1 MSMRLIDQNSP
12 LPADALALDNAV
24 DVLERRDEIAAAR
37 AVVLHFPKWTDGRA
51 YSQAVLLRLR
61 LRYAGELIAA
71 GDVVGDMLPMLQRCG
86 FDAAQLRAD
95 QDPAVALRT
104 LGRFPGQYQRDAVGA
119 QPTPYARAA

>member
-1 MSMRLIDQNSP
+1 MRLIETHSP
-12 LPADALALDNAV
+12 LPADALAFDNTV

-61 LRYAGELIAA
+61 LRYAGELIAT
-71 GDVVGDMLPMLQRCG
+71 GEVVGDMLPMLQRCG

-104 LGRFPGQYQRDAVGA
+104 LGRFPGQYQGDVTG
-119 QPTPYARAA
+119 ARATPIVHAA